1 LALLFFSQSV
11 VEIVNTAVLP
21 SGDTSGEPMRCIE
34 CMSVAVIGRACAED
48 AAIAKAAAARKSF
61 DWVIPQA

>member
-1 LALLFFSQSV
+1 
-11 VEIVNTAVLP
+11 
-21 SGDTSGEPMRCIE
+21 MRCIE